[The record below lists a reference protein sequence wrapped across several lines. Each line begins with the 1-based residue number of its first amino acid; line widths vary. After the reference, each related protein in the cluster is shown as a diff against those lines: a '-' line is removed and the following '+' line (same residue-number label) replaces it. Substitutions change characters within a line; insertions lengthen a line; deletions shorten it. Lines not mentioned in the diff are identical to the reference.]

1 MPIRGLTDEIR
12 PRFPRLGKL
21 RKGGEKTASGV
32 GPELDHWRFVG
43 ATPEIQAAFEQA
55 YGKEPRSISIYI
67 PHATPEGAFPTWC
80 EIWGATGL
88 VHRCDGQTMTVW
100 LEGDKYVTGSR
111 PCAGGHK
118 DNDPLNDAVGRLDV
132 IIPELIEAG
141 FVGYVTMETHSKN
154 DIIGILQTLHAV
166 YDARRGNEL
175 GLRGVLFYL
184 RRVQESISTPGFGK
198 NAGKRSRVTKW
209 LVRLEPAADWVQ
221 LQIEMAHAAQMQLD
235 PGTQPVAQLP
245 GGNGDEEITVTGEIV
260 DIESPP
266 AVEEDRCPSCG
277 QLDGFHASNCP
288 EFHKQMAPPPE
299 PTLLQ
304 AVKYTVKSGK
314 TGDLL
319 ELGELTD
326 DQLAKVVELTK
337 DPKAKKAA
345 QYLLERAHKEDQKL
359 WSELFNRAKKEG
371 ISEDQLPAL
380 PGDATAIELYRQYH
394 ALEIALEVIYEQAF

>member
-1 MPIRGLTDEIR
+1 MPVKGLTDEIR

-21 RKGGEKTASGV
+21 RKGGEKTASGF
-32 GPELDHWRFVG
+32 GPDLDHFRF
-43 ATPEIQAAFEQA
+43 TSDRPEIVKAFHDA
-55 YGKEPRSISIYI
+55 FGKEPRTIPVYI
-67 PHATPEGAFPTWC
+67 PHATPEDAFPVWS

-88 VHRCDGQTMTVW
+88 VHRCDGETMTVW
-100 LEGDKYVTGSR
+100 LDGGVYKRGAK
-111 PCAGGHK
+111 PCAGGHTN
-118 DNDPLNDAVGRLDV
+118 NDYLQDAVGRLEM
-132 IIPELIEAG
+132 IIPELVEAG
-141 FVGYVTMETHSKN
+141 FVGYVTLETHSKN
-154 DIIGILQTLHAV
+154 DILSILATLHAV
-166 YDARRGNEL
+166 YEARQNNEL
-175 GLRGVLFYL
+175 GLRGVLFNL

-235 PGTQPVAQLP
+235 PGTQSVAQLP

-371 ISEDQLPAL
+371 ISEDQLPVL

-394 ALEIALEVIYEQAF
+394 ALEIALEEIYEQAF